1 MPNPQQQ
8 TWLITGVSSGLGRA
22 LAEVALERGDRVAG
36 TVRTEKDRIRFE
48 QLAPERAMGVVI
60 DVTDE
65 MAVRCG
71 VEALEART
79 GGIDVL
85 VNNAGRGFVGAV
97 EEASLGEI
105 RAQFELNVLGPVSM
119 MQAVLPFMR
128 RRRAGRIVNITSVS
142 GLVGWPSLGIYSGAK
157 FALEGICETLALE
170 LADLGI
176 RMILVEPGGLRTDFS
191 GRSLQRAE
199 RSLPD
204 YDSTAGS
211 CKRILAAHA
220 GKEPGDPR
228 KAALAILTA
237 VDAERPPQ
245 RLLLGSD
252 ALRYATG
259 KLDQLQ
265 AEIERWSWLS
275 ASTDFPA
282 A

>member
-1 MPNPQQQ
+1 MPILPPR

-22 LAEVALERGDRVAG
+22 LAEVVLAGGDRVAG
-36 TVRTEKDRIRFE
+36 TARSEADRAAFE
-48 QLAPERAMGVVI
+48 RLAPGRALGVLL

-65 MAVRCG
+65 AAVRRCVG
-71 VEALEART
+71 AIEAAT

-97 EEASLGEI
+97 EEASLAEI
-105 RAQFELNVLGPVSM
+105 RAQFELNVIGAVSV

-157 FALEGICETLALE
+157 FALEGICETLAQE
-170 LADLGI
+170 LVDLGI
-176 RMILVEPGGLRTDFS
+176 KLILVEPGGLRTDFS

-199 RSLPD
+199 RTLPD
-204 YDSTAGS
+204 YDSTAGA
-211 CKRILAAHA
+211 CKRILAEHA
-220 GKEPGDPR
+220 GNEPGDPR
-228 KAALAILTA
+228 KAAQAIVTA
-237 VDAERPPQ
+237 VDAERPPL

-259 KLDQLQ
+259 KLEGLQ

-275 ASTDFPA
+275 ATTDFPA

>member
-1 MPNPQQQ
+1 MPILPPR

-22 LAEVALERGDRVAG
+22 LAEVVLAGGERVAG
-36 TVRTEKDRIRFE
+36 TVRNEADRAAFE
-48 QLAPERAMGVVI
+48 RLAPGRALGMLL

-65 MAVRCG
+65 AAVRRCVG
-71 VEALEART
+71 AIEAAT

-97 EEASLGEI
+97 EEASLAEI
-105 RAQFELNVLGPVSM
+105 RAQFELNVIGAVSV

-157 FALEGICETLALE
+157 FALEGICETLAQE
-170 LADLGI
+170 LVDLGI
-176 RMILVEPGGLRTDFS
+176 KLILVEPGGLRTDFS

-199 RSLPD
+199 RTLQD
-204 YDSTAGS
+204 YDSTAGA
-211 CKRILAAHA
+211 CIRILAEHA
-220 GKEPGDPR
+220 GHEPGDPR
-228 KAALAILTA
+228 KAAQAIVTA
-237 VDAERPPQ
+237 VDAERPPL

-252 ALRYATG
+252 ALRYAVG
-259 KLDQLQ
+259 KLEGLQ

-275 ASTDFPA
+275 ATTDFPA